1 MDATSAFN
9 KVLTDIILQATSTIA
24 EPAIILTLLV
34 FALIS
39 LLLDKIPTNTV
50 ISAHLIIFLFVSVAT
65 YVPVLISFHI
75 LVHTL
80 GILVGLKYIGRF
92 VAWLGMDEG
101 FFGPRLLI
109 LLGLGVTSALTLA
122 SAVAELDENT
132 RTQNW
137 KHGVEFLEWLI
148 RVDWR

>member
-9 KVLTDIILQATSTIA
+9 KVLTDVILQATSTIVG
-24 EPAIILTLLV
+24 PTIIITLLV

-39 LLLDKIPTNTV
+39 LLLDKVPTNTV
-50 ISAHLIIFLFVSVAT
+50 ISAHLIIFLFASVAT
-65 YVPVLISFHI
+65 YVPVLITFQI
-75 LVHTL
+75 LVRTL
-80 GILVGLKYIGRF
+80 GILLALKYVGRF
-92 VAWLGMDEG
+92 FAWLGMDEG

-132 RTQNW
+132 RDKNW
-137 KHGVEFLEWLI
+137 KRGADSWNG
-148 RVDWR
+148 